1 MQFIDIYI
9 ENDTAARQ
17 QITLFS
23 AAEGSLPVTLQNAG
37 LQQAAVGALYPLG
50 DGRFALNIGP
60 SLTPAA
66 LQDAGAGIAAG
77 QKHFGLQHLR
87 LTLDEGS
94 SASTETWRWL
104 LFGLRLG
111 AYRYQHHAS
120 ATLTDPTQP
129 LASHDATTQ
138 ALCDWANLHAE
149 GVIIGRELMNKP
161 ANILYPQSF
170 VAAVAQLPFTHV
182 RQEVL
187 DEEQMAQLGFG
198 GLLGV
203 GQGSARTSQLLILD
217 HHPANARH
225 TLALVGK
232 GVTFDSGGISIKGA
246 ARMSTMKFD
255 MGGAAAVVGAMRII
269 DALQLPIRVIGLCG
283 LVENMPSSRAQR
295 PGDVVTMH
303 NGKSVEIISTDAEG
317 RMVLADVISYAQQ
330 RFQPDF
336 LLDIATLTG
345 GAGVAL
351 GKEYAA
357 MMGNDDD
364 FLAQVTQAGKAS
376 AEPVWPMPH
385 GGWYRGVLKSEF
397 ADYRHGGEDPHGSP
411 CVAATFIGEFVQP
424 GQRWAHLD
432 IAAMSTDMPHRK
444 LYANGA
450 SSFGVLLL
458 ARLSALLAQT
468 ECE

>member
-1 MQFIDIYI
+1 MQFIDIFI
-9 ENDTAARQ
+9 ENGTATRQ
-17 QITLFS
+17 QVILFT

-37 LQQAAVGALYPLG
+37 LQQAAVGVLYPLG

-77 QKHFGLQHLR
+77 QKDFGLQHLR
-87 LTLDEGS
+87 LTLDQGL
-94 SASTETWRWL
+94 SADTETWRWL

-111 AYRYQHHAS
+111 AYRYQHHAN
-120 ATLTDPTQP
+120 ARLTDPTHP
-129 LASHDATTQ
+129 LVSHDATTQ

-161 ANILYPQSF
+161 ANILYPESF
-170 VAAVAQLPFTHV
+170 VAAVSQLPFTHL
-182 RQEVL
+182 RQEAL

-203 GQGSARTSQLLILD
+203 GQGSARASQLLILD
-217 HHPANARH
+217 HHPTNARH

-317 RMVLADVISYAQQ
+317 RMVLADIISYAQQ

-364 FLAQVTQAGKAS
+364 FLAQVTLAGKAS

-468 ECE
+468 ER

>member
-17 QITLFS
+17 QITLFT
-23 AAEGSLPVTLQNAG
+23 AAEGSLPVTLQNTG
-37 LQQAAVGALYPLG
+37 LQQAAVGVLYPLG

-432 IAAMSTDMPHRK
+432 IAAMSTDLPHRK

>member
-1 MQFIDIYI
+1 MQFIDIFI
-9 ENDTAARQ
+9 ENGTAARQ
-17 QITLFS
+17 QVILFT

-37 LQQAAVGALYPLG
+37 LQQAAVGVLYPLG

-77 QKHFGLQHLR
+77 QKDFGLQHLR
-87 LTLDEGS
+87 LTLDQGS
-94 SASTETWRWL
+94 LVGTETWRWL

-120 ATLTDPTQP
+120 ARLTDPTHP

-161 ANILYPQSF
+161 ANILYPESF
-170 VAAVAQLPFTHV
+170 VAAVSQLPFTHL
-182 RQEVL
+182 RQEAL

-203 GQGSARTSQLLILD
+203 GQGSARASQLLILD
-217 HHPANARH
+217 HHPTNARH

-364 FLAQVTQAGKAS
+364 FLAQVTLAGKAS

-468 ECE
+468 ER

>member
-1 MQFIDIYI
+1 MQSIDIYRAHS
-9 ENDTAARQ
+9 TAERQ
-17 QITLFS
+17 QVILF
-23 AAEGSLPVTLQNAG
+23 ATAEDALPATLQNAG
-37 LQQAAVGALYPLG
+37 LQRAAVGTLYPLG
-50 DGRFALNIGP
+50 DSRFALNIGTL
-60 SLTPAA
+60 LTPAA
-66 LQDAGAGIAAG
+66 LQDAGAIIAAG
-77 QKHFGLQHLR
+77 QKDFGLQQLR
-87 LTLDEGS
+87 LTLTPELPAEAES
-94 SASTETWRWL
+94 WRWL

-111 AYRYQHHAS
+111 AYRYQHHDS
-120 ATLTDPTQP
+120 AKLTDPTLP
-129 LASHDATTQ
+129 LNSQDATTQ

-161 ANILYPQSF
+161 ANILYPESF
-170 VAAVAQLPFTHV
+170 VEAVAQLPFSHL

-187 DEEQMAQLGFG
+187 GDEQMAALGFG

-203 GQGSARTSQLLILD
+203 GQGSARASQLLILD
-217 HHPANARH
+217 QHPANARH

-330 RFQPDF
+330 RFQPDY

-357 MMGNDDD
+357 MMGNDEA
-364 FLAQVTQAGKAS
+364 FLAQVSQAGKVS

-411 CVAATFIGEFVQP
+411 CVAATFISEFVQP

-458 ARLSALLAQT
+458 ARLSSLLAET
-468 ECE
+468 EH

>member
-1 MQFIDIYI
+1 MQSIDIYR
-9 ENDTAARQ
+9 DHSTAERQ
-17 QITLFS
+17 QVILF
-23 AAEGSLPVTLQNAG
+23 ATAEDALPATLQNAG
-37 LQQAAVGALYPLG
+37 LQRAAVGTLYPLG
-50 DGRFALNIGP
+50 DSRFALNIGTP
-60 SLTPAA
+60 LTPAA
-66 LQDAGAGIAAG
+66 LQDAGAIIAAG
-77 QKHFGLQHLR
+77 QKDFGLQQLR
-87 LTLDEGS
+87 LTLTPER
-94 SASTETWRWL
+94 SADAESWRWL

-111 AYRYQHHAS
+111 AYRYQHHDS
-120 ATLTDPTQP
+120 AKLTDPTQP
-129 LASHDATTQ
+129 LNSQDATTQ

-161 ANILYPQSF
+161 ANILYPESF
-170 VAAVAQLPFTHV
+170 VEAVAQLPFSHL

-187 DEEQMAQLGFG
+187 GDEQMSALGFG

-203 GQGSARTSQLLILD
+203 GQGSARASQLLIFD

-330 RFQPDF
+330 RFQPDY

-357 MMGNDDD
+357 MMGNDPA
-364 FLAQVTQAGKAS
+364 FLAQVTQAGQVS

-411 CVAATFIGEFVQP
+411 CVAATFISEFVQP
-424 GQRWAHLD
+424 GQRWTHLD

-458 ARLSALLAQT
+458 ARLSSLLAET
-468 ECE
+468 EH

>member
-17 QITLFS
+17 QITLFT

-37 LQQAAVGALYPLG
+37 LQQAAVGVLYPLG

-170 VAAVAQLPFTHV
+170 VAAVAQLAFTHV

-203 GQGSARTSQLLILD
+203 GQGSARASQLLILD

-255 MGGAAAVVGAMRII
+255 MGGAAAVVGALRII

-458 ARLSALLAQT
+458 ARLSAVLAQT

>member
-1 MQFIDIYI
+1 MQFIDIFI
-9 ENDTAARQ
+9 ENGTAARQ
-17 QITLFS
+17 QVILFT

-37 LQQAAVGALYPLG
+37 LQQAAVGVLYPLG

-77 QKHFGLQHLR
+77 QKDFGLQHLR
-87 LTLDEGS
+87 LTLDQGL
-94 SASTETWRWL
+94 SAGTETWRWL

-111 AYRYQHHAS
+111 AYRYQHHAN
-120 ATLTDPTQP
+120 ARLTDPTHP

-161 ANILYPQSF
+161 ANILYPESF
-170 VAAVAQLPFTHV
+170 VAAVAQLPFTHL

-203 GQGSARTSQLLILD
+203 GQGSARASQLLILD
-217 HHPANARH
+217 HHPTNARH

-364 FLAQVTQAGKAS
+364 FLAQVTLAGKAS

-468 ECE
+468 ER

>member
-1 MQFIDIYI
+1 MQSIDIYRANGAS
-9 ENDTAARQ
+9 ERQ
-17 QITLFS
+17 QVILFA
-23 AAEGSLPVTLQNAG
+23 AAEDQLPATLQNAG
-37 LQQAAVGALYPLG
+37 LQQAAVGVLYPLG
-50 DGRFALNIGP
+50 DSRFALNIGTP
-60 SLTPAA
+60 LTPAA
-66 LQDAGAGIAAG
+66 LQDAGAAIAAG
-77 QKHFGLQHLR
+77 QKDYGLQQLR
-87 LTLDEGS
+87 LTLAPELPTDAEN
-94 SASTETWRWL
+94 WRWL

-120 ATLTDPTQP
+120 ATLTDPTLP
-129 LASHDATTQ
+129 LASQDAATQ

-149 GVIIGRELMNKP
+149 GVIAGRELMNKP
-161 ANILYPQSF
+161 ANILYPESF
-170 VAAVAQLPFTHV
+170 VEAVAQLPFRHL

-187 DEEQMAQLGFG
+187 GDEQMAELGFG

-330 RFQPDF
+330 RFQPDY

-357 MMGNDDD
+357 MMGNDEA
-364 FLAQVTQAGKAS
+364 FLAQVTQAGQVS

-411 CVAATFIGEFVQP
+411 CVAATFISEFVQP

-458 ARLSALLAQT
+458 ARLSSLLAET
-468 ECE
+468 EH

>member
-1 MQFIDIYI
+1 MQSIDIYRANGAS
-9 ENDTAARQ
+9 ERQ
-17 QITLFS
+17 QVILFA
-23 AAEGSLPVTLQNAG
+23 AAEDQLPATLQNAG
-37 LQQAAVGALYPLG
+37 LQRARVGTLYPLG
-50 DGRFALNIGP
+50 DGRFALNIGTP
-60 SLTPAA
+60 PTPAA
-66 LQDAGAGIAAG
+66 LQDAGAAIAAG
-77 QKHFGLQHLR
+77 QKDYGLQQLR
-87 LTLDEGS
+87 LTLAPELPADAEN
-94 SASTETWRWL
+94 WRWI

-111 AYRYQHHAS
+111 AYHYQHHAN
-120 ATLTDPTQP
+120 ARLADPTLP
-129 LASHDATTQ
+129 LNSQDATTQ

-161 ANILYPQSF
+161 ANILYPESF
-170 VAAVAQLPFTHV
+170 VEAVAQLPFRHL

-187 DEEQMAQLGFG
+187 GDEQMAAQGFG

-203 GQGSARTSQLLILD
+203 GQGSARASQLLILD
-217 HHPANARH
+217 HHPTNARH

-330 RFQPDF
+330 RFQPDY

-357 MMGNDDD
+357 MMGNDPA
-364 FLAQVTQAGKAS
+364 FLAQVTQAGKIS

-411 CVAATFIGEFVQP
+411 CVAATFISEFVQP

-458 ARLSALLAQT
+458 ARLSSLLAET
-468 ECE
+468 EH

>member
-17 QITLFS
+17 QITLFT

-37 LQQAAVGALYPLG
+37 LQQAAVGVLYPLG

-170 VAAVAQLPFTHV
+170 VAAVEQLPFTHV

-203 GQGSARTSQLLILD
+203 GQGSARASQLLILD
-217 HHPANARH
+217 HHPTNARH

-255 MGGAAAVVGAMRII
+255 MGGAAAVVGAIRII

>member
-17 QITLFS
+17 QIILFS
-23 AAEGSLPVTLQNAG
+23 AAEGSLPVTLQNAS
-37 LQQAAVGALYPLG
+37 LQQAAVGVLYPLG

>member
-17 QITLFS
+17 QITLFT
-23 AAEGSLPVTLQNAG
+23 AAEGSLPVTLQNTG
-37 LQQAAVGALYPLG
+37 LQQAAVGVLYPLG

>member
-1 MQFIDIYI
+1 MQFIDIFI
-9 ENDTAARQ
+9 ENGTAARQ
-17 QITLFS
+17 QVILFT
-23 AAEGSLPVTLQNAG
+23 AAEGSLLVTLQNAG
-37 LQQAAVGALYPLG
+37 LQQAAVGVLYPLG

-77 QKHFGLQHLR
+77 QKDFGLQHLR
-87 LTLDEGS
+87 LTLDQGS
-94 SASTETWRWL
+94 STGTETWRWL

-111 AYRYQHHAS
+111 AYRYQHHTNAQ
-120 ATLTDPTQP
+120 LTDPTHP

-161 ANILYPQSF
+161 ANILYPESF
-170 VAAVAQLPFTHV
+170 VAAVAQLPFTHL

-203 GQGSARTSQLLILD
+203 GQGSARASQLLILD
-217 HHPANARH
+217 HHPTNARH

-364 FLAQVTQAGKAS
+364 FLAQVTLAGKAS

-424 GQRWAHLD
+424 GQRWTHLD

-468 ECE
+468 ER

>member
-1 MQFIDIYI
+1 MQSIDIYR
-9 ENDTAARQ
+9 DHSTAERQ
-17 QITLFS
+17 QVILF
-23 AAEGSLPVTLQNAG
+23 ATAEDALPATLQNAG
-37 LQQAAVGALYPLG
+37 LQRAAVGTLYPLG
-50 DGRFALNIGP
+50 DSRFALNIGTP
-60 SLTPAA
+60 LTPAA
-66 LQDAGAGIAAG
+66 LQDAGAIIAAG
-77 QKHFGLQHLR
+77 QKDFGLQQLR
-87 LTLDEGS
+87 LTLTPER
-94 SASTETWRWL
+94 SADAESWRWL

-111 AYRYQHHAS
+111 AYRYQHHDS
-120 ATLTDPTQP
+120 AKLTDPTQT
-129 LASHDATTQ
+129 LNSQDATTQ

-161 ANILYPQSF
+161 ANILYPESF
-170 VAAVAQLPFTHV
+170 VEAVAQLPFSHL

-187 DEEQMAQLGFG
+187 GDEQMSALGFG

-203 GQGSARTSQLLILD
+203 GQGSARASQLLTLD

-330 RFQPDF
+330 RFQPDY

-357 MMGNDDD
+357 MMGNDPA
-364 FLAQVTQAGKAS
+364 FLAQVTQAGQVS

-411 CVAATFIGEFVQP
+411 CVAATFISEFVQP
-424 GQRWAHLD
+424 GQRWTHLD

-458 ARLSALLAQT
+458 ARLSSLLAET
-468 ECE
+468 EH

>member
-17 QITLFS
+17 QIILFS

-37 LQQAAVGALYPLG
+37 LQQAAVGVLYPLG

-60 SLTPAA
+60 ALTPAA

-170 VAAVAQLPFTHV
+170 VAAVEQLPFTHV

-203 GQGSARTSQLLILD
+203 GQGSARASQLLILD
-217 HHPANARH
+217 HLPTNARH

-255 MGGAAAVVGAMRII
+255 MGGAAAVVGAIRII

>member
-17 QITLFS
+17 QITLFT

-37 LQQAAVGALYPLG
+37 LQQAAVGVLYPLG

-170 VAAVAQLPFTHV
+170 VAAVEQLPFTHV

-203 GQGSARTSQLLILD
+203 GQGSARASQLLILD

-283 LVENMPSSRAQR
+283 LVENMPSSRA
-295 PGDVVTMH
+295 
-303 NGKSVEIISTDAEG
+303 
-317 RMVLADVISYAQQ
+317 
-330 RFQPDF
+330 
-336 LLDIATLTG
+336 
-345 GAGVAL
+345 
-351 GKEYAA
+351 
-357 MMGNDDD
+357 
-364 FLAQVTQAGKAS
+364 
-376 AEPVWPMPH
+376 
-385 GGWYRGVLKSEF
+385 
-397 ADYRHGGEDPHGSP
+397 
-411 CVAATFIGEFVQP
+411 
-424 GQRWAHLD
+424 
-432 IAAMSTDMPHRK
+432 
-444 LYANGA
+444 
-450 SSFGVLLL
+450 
-458 ARLSALLAQT
+458 
-468 ECE
+468 

>member
-1 MQFIDIYI
+1 MQSIDIYSV
-9 ENDTAARQ
+9 NGAAAQ
-17 QITLFS
+17 QQVILFA
-23 AAEGSLPVTLQNAG
+23 AAEDQLPAALQNAG
-37 LQQAAVGALYPLG
+37 LQRACIGVLYPLG
-50 DGRFALNIGP
+50 EGRFGLNIGP
-60 SLTPAA
+60 LLAPAA
-66 LQDAGAGIAAG
+66 LQDAGAVIAAG
-77 QKHFGLQHLR
+77 QKDFGLQQLR
-87 LTLDEGS
+87 LTLAPDLT
-94 SASTETWRWL
+94 ADDETWRWL

-111 AYRYQHHAS
+111 AYRYQHHTS
-120 ATLTDPTQP
+120 VTLADPTLQ
-129 LASHDATTQ
+129 LGSKDAVTQ

-149 GVIIGRELMNKP
+149 GVIAGRELMNKP
-161 ANILYPQSF
+161 ANILYPESF
-170 VAAVAQLPFTHV
+170 VDAVAQLPFRHL

-187 DEEQMAQLGFG
+187 GDEQMAALGFG

-203 GQGSARTSQLLILD
+203 GQGSAQASQLLILD

-317 RMVLADVISYAQQ
+317 RMVLADVISYTQQ
-330 RFQPDF
+330 RFQPDY

-411 CVAATFIGEFVQP
+411 CVAATFISEFVQP

-458 ARLSALLAQT
+458 ARLSSLLAQT
-468 ECE
+468 ER

>member
-1 MQFIDIYI
+1 MQFIDIFI
-9 ENDTAARQ
+9 ENGTATRQ
-17 QITLFS
+17 QVILFT

-37 LQQAAVGALYPLG
+37 LQQAAVGVLYPLG

-66 LQDAGAGIAAG
+66 LQDAGASIAAG
-77 QKHFGLQHLR
+77 QKDFGLQHLR
-87 LTLDEGS
+87 LTLDQGL
-94 SASTETWRWL
+94 SAGTETWRWL

-120 ATLTDPTQP
+120 ARLTDPTHP

-161 ANILYPQSF
+161 ANILYPESF
-170 VAAVAQLPFTHV
+170 VAAVAPLPFTHL

-203 GQGSARTSQLLILD
+203 GQGSARASQLLILD
-217 HHPANARH
+217 HHPTNARH

-364 FLAQVTQAGKAS
+364 FLAQVTLAGKAS

-424 GQRWAHLD
+424 GQRWTHLD

-468 ECE
+468 ER

>member
-1 MQFIDIYI
+1 MQFIDIFI
-9 ENDTAARQ
+9 ENGTAARQ
-17 QITLFS
+17 QVILFT

-37 LQQAAVGALYPLG
+37 LQQAAVGVLYPLG

-77 QKHFGLQHLR
+77 QKDFGLQHLR
-87 LTLDEGS
+87 LTLDQGS
-94 SASTETWRWL
+94 STGTETWRWL

-111 AYRYQHHAS
+111 AYRYQHHAN
-120 ATLTDPTQP
+120 ARLTDPTHP

-161 ANILYPQSF
+161 ANILYPESF
-170 VAAVAQLPFTHV
+170 VAAVAQLPFTHL

-203 GQGSARTSQLLILD
+203 GQGSARASQLLILD
-217 HHPANARH
+217 HHPTNARH

-364 FLAQVTQAGKAS
+364 FLAQVTLAGKAS

-468 ECE
+468 ER

>member
-17 QITLFS
+17 QIILFS

-37 LQQAAVGALYPLG
+37 LQQAAVGVLYPLG

-60 SLTPAA
+60 ALTPAA

-170 VAAVAQLPFTHV
+170 VAAVEQLPFTHV

-203 GQGSARTSQLLILD
+203 GQGSARASQLLILD
-217 HHPANARH
+217 HHPTNARH

-255 MGGAAAVVGAMRII
+255 MGGAAAVVGAIRII

>member
-1 MQFIDIYI
+1 M
-9 ENDTAARQ
+9 
-17 QITLFS
+17 
-23 AAEGSLPVTLQNAG
+23 
-37 LQQAAVGALYPLG
+37 
-50 DGRFALNIGP
+50 
-60 SLTPAA
+60 
-66 LQDAGAGIAAG
+66 
-77 QKHFGLQHLR
+77 
-87 LTLDEGS
+87 
-94 SASTETWRWL
+94 
-104 LFGLRLG
+104 
-111 AYRYQHHAS
+111 
-120 ATLTDPTQP
+120 
-129 LASHDATTQ
+129 
-138 ALCDWANLHAE
+138 
-149 GVIIGRELMNKP
+149 
-161 ANILYPQSF
+161 
-170 VAAVAQLPFTHV
+170 
-182 RQEVL
+182 
-187 DEEQMAQLGFG
+187 
-198 GLLGV
+198 
-203 GQGSARTSQLLILD
+203 LILD

-330 RFQPDF
+330 RFQPDY

-357 MMGNDDD
+357 MMGNDEA
-364 FLAQVTQAGKAS
+364 FLAQVTQAGQVS

-411 CVAATFIGEFVQP
+411 CVAATFISEFVQP

-458 ARLSALLAQT
+458 ARLSSLLAET
-468 ECE
+468 EH

>member
-17 QITLFS
+17 QITLFT
-23 AAEGSLPVTLQNAG
+23 AAEGSLPVTLQNTG
-37 LQQAAVGALYPLG
+37 LQQAAVGVLYPLG

-66 LQDAGAGIAAG
+66 LQDSGAGIAAG